1 MYNVY
6 VFFTTGTRI
15 YVHVFVYIYI
25 YIYIYLF
32 LFLSISSLAVGLI
45 PRCTYMHTHISF
57 FFLSHRN
64 TAVDVRQ

>member
-1 MYNVY
+1 MYM
-6 VFFTTGTRI
+6 FFLLQEHA
-15 YVHVFVYIYI
+15 YMYMYLCIYI